1 MTFHAPTMNTTLF
14 ILVFVGVYAVLLIRS
29 AVRERIDVYDLI
41 LLLTVGLIPAAFVV
55 FPRTTFGLAQ
65 LAGVGF
71 PFLLLFGALLLVVF
85 IMLTRMIRTEA
96 KLRKAVAAMTQE
108 IALLRSDFDAG
119 APRPGQADPRR
130 RSQDAS

>member
-1 MTFHAPTMNTTLF
+1 MTFHAPTLNTTLF

-119 APRPGQADPRR
+119 APRPGQANPRR
-130 RSQDAS
+130 RAQDPP